1 MALGQEAA
9 EQLWQELIGGYSLNA
24 RLLAL
29 LEHPLDILGQEA
41 AKAMSQ
47 ELSRVFMVSLFTLK
61 PGDSIRVAGLRT
73 MAPEATGIG
82 QGSPAKDKHIWLY
95 YSCRYSHERG
105 CRAKKQV
112 QRQDSSSDAHRPMFH
127 VTFVNQHT
135 CHQVR
140 PSRNISNNATNSPTM
155 NTTATRNGAH
165 FDHAVHV
172 GGNAQLEN
180 QIMTGTFARV
190 IGGAT
195 SRPQPVE
202 ASELS
207 DPASYAPPGLLE
219 VSMSLEHGTTVAEM
233 RGGGLPFPPPVE
245 APTAPYSSS
254 SLPHTVPVEASP
266 SDPAGGGHSQ
276 SASLDSVTMEEMFF
290 SYGQLLHPVEAHSI
304 SQYWDDV
311 PMAVAGRYRDKASAS
326 AWP

>member
-1 MALGQEAA
+1 
-9 EQLWQELIGGYSLNA
+9 
-24 RLLAL
+24 
-29 LEHPLDILGQEA
+29 
-41 AKAMSQ
+41 
-47 ELSRVFMVSLFTLK
+47 
-61 PGDSIRVAGLRT
+61 
-73 MAPEATGIG
+73 
-82 QGSPAKDKHIWLY
+82 
-95 YSCRYSHERG
+95 
-105 CRAKKQV
+105 
-112 QRQDSSSDAHRPMFH
+112 MFH

-140 PSRNISNNATNSPTM
+140 PSRSISNNATDSPTM

-165 FDHAVHV
+165 FDHAAAVHV

-202 ASELS
+202 VSQLS

-219 VSMSLEHGTTVAEM
+219 VSMSLEHGTIAAEM
-233 RGGGLPFPPPVE
+233 RGGGSPFPPPVE
-245 APTAPYSSS
+245 VHKAPYSSL
-254 SLPHTVPVEASP
+254 SLPHTLPVEAMTP

-304 SQYWDDV
+304 SHYWDDDA